1 MRVLQTARAII
12 IIIIINNVH
21 SVNGSTEVTSW
32 TEEKT
37 QFRAAAPSRATIAAW
52 KGKARQG
59 QGEERRG
66 KERKG
71 MEQKNGGFPPSER
84 LDNFRTVAG
93 AEKRKPVRR
102 YVALARANNT
112 PHREQ

>member
-1 MRVLQTARAII
+1 M
-12 IIIIINNVH
+12 
-21 SVNGSTEVTSW
+21 
-32 TEEKT
+32 EEKT

-52 KGKARQG
+52 KGK
-59 QGEERRG
+59 ERRG
-66 KERKG
+66 EKRKGKERREEERKGKEWKG